1 MNTFC
6 TLIVTDENKDAAN
19 ALVGGSVFSREA
31 TDGEDA
37 FWYNSG
43 AFTAEEVTALVNSDL
58 LHYADFGGH
67 SSGALESQSL
77 TAINDDF
84 GI

>member
-19 ALVGGSVFSREA
+19 ALLGGGVFSREA

-37 FWYNSG
+37 FWFNSG
-43 AFTAEEVTALVNSDL
+43 AFKAEEVTALVNSDL
-58 LHYADFGGH
+58 LHYADFGRH
-67 SSGALESQSL
+67 YSDSLESQSL
-77 TAINDDF
+77 TAVNDNY